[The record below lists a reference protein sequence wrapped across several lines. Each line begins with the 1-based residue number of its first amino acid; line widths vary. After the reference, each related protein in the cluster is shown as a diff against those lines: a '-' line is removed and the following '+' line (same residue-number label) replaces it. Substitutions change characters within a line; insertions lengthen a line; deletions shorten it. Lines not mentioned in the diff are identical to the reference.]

1 MVPRSEV
8 VVLITGAT
16 SGIGQ
21 ATAELL
27 AAHGYRVFGTSRN
40 PSGKRTAGFELVQL
54 DVTSDTSV
62 AACVTAVAGQT
73 GNRIDVLVN
82 NAGTGILGAAE
93 EVTPD
98 EAARLFQVNLFGVMR
113 MTTAVLPLMRVRH
126 SGTVINI
133 SSSGGIASVPFAGL
147 YCATKHA
154 LEAYTAAL
162 RHELRPTG
170 VTATIVAPGPVSTPA
185 GDSAARA
192 AAALPDYAD
201 RRARADYMYTRAIRA
216 GMDPDRVARTILKV
230 TNTRRPRP
238 RYPIG
243 LQARTTGVARS
254 LLPPSAFEAAIRCV
268 LGLG

>member
-1 MVPRSEV
+1 MR
-8 VVLITGAT
+8 
-16 SGIGQ
+16 
-21 ATAELL
+21 
-27 AAHGYRVFGTSRN
+27 
-40 PSGKRTAGFELVQL
+40 FELVQL
-54 DVTSDTSV
+54 DVTSDASV
-62 AACVTAVAGQT
+62 AACVAAVAAKT

-93 EVTPD
+93 EVTAD

-113 MTTAVLPLMRVRH
+113 MTTAVLPLMRARR
-126 SGTVINI
+126 SGIVINM

-170 VTATIVAPGPVSTPA
+170 VTATVVAPGPVSTPA

-192 AAALPDYAD
+192 AAALADYSD
-201 RRARADYMYTRAIRA
+201 RRDRADHMYTRAIRA
-216 GMDPDRVARTILKV
+216 GMAPDRVARTILRV
-230 TNTRRPRP
+230 VRTRRPRP
-238 RYPIG
+238 RYPVG
-243 LQARTTGVARS
+243 MQARTTGVARC
-254 LLPPSAFEAAIRCV
+254 LLPPSALEVAIRWV